1 LSTKPPQFKR
11 RTRAIDGILIV
22 DKPLGQSSNQ
32 CLQRVKH
39 WLEAEKAGHTG
50 ALDPLATG
58 VLPLCFGEA
67 TKLSQVLLEADKR
80 YLATICLG
88 IETSTCDAD
97 GEVLREAAVPPLDAA
112 RIEQVLARFRG
123 VQWQAAPVYSALKQ
137 DGVPQYKLARAGK
150 PVVAKER
157 EIVIH
162 DLVLERWSDNELVV
176 RVCCSKGTY
185 VRSLARDIGA
195 ALGCGAHLR
204 ALRRE
209 QAGPFTLARSH
220 TLEALQRIW
229 EQQGSAGIEF
239 LLLPADFAVQDW
251 PALRLD
257 AEVGLRFWQG
267 QPLRLV
273 DEPRRGKVRIYCG
286 VRFLGI
292 GELLP
297 DGTLSPLR
305 LVKYDVIY

>member
-1 LSTKPPQFKR
+1 VAKPPQFRR

-22 DKPLGQSSNQ
+22 DKPLGQSSNH
-32 CLQRVKH
+32 CLQTVKH

-67 TKLSQVLLEADKR
+67 TKLSQVLLDADKG
-80 YLATICLG
+80 YLATIRLG
-88 IETSTCDAD
+88 IETTSCDAD
-97 GEVLREAAVPPLDAA
+97 GDVVREAAVPPLDVAA
-112 RIEQVLARFRG
+112 IEQVLATFRG
-123 VQWQAAPVYSALKQ
+123 PQLQAAPVYSALKQ

-150 PVVAKER
+150 PVEAKRR

-162 DLVLERWSDNELVV
+162 ALTLESWTATELVV
-176 RVCCSKGTY
+176 RVRCSKGTY

-195 ALGCGAHLR
+195 AFGCGAHLS

-209 QAGPFTLARSH
+209 LAGPFTLERSH
-220 TLEALQRIW
+220 TLDDLRRVW
-229 EQQGSAGIEF
+229 EQEGPAGIDY

-251 PALRLD
+251 PALRLE

-267 QPLRLV
+267 QPLRLEQ
-273 DEPRRGKVRIYCG
+273 EPLRGKVRIYCG
-286 VRFLGI
+286 QRFLGI

-297 DGTLSPLR
+297 DGNVLPLR
-305 LVKYDVIY
+305 LVKYEPIN